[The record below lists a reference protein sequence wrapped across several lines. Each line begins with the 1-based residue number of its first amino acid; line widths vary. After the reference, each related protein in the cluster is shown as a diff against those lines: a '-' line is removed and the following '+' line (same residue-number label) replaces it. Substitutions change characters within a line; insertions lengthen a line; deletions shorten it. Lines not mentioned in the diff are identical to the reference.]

1 MSNDQNIPVPPVPP
15 PAPPMD
21 IPTPGA
27 DGFPLQPK

>member
-27 DGFPLQPK
+27 DGFPLKLK

>member
-1 MSNDQNIPVPPVPP
+1 MSNDQNIPAPPVTP

-27 DGFPLQPK
+27 DGFPLKLK

>member
-1 MSNDQNIPVPPVPP
+1 MSNDQNIPAPPVTP

-27 DGFPLQPK
+27 DGFPLELK